1 MDLSNLPI
9 TNQKT
14 IPEDYI
20 DLMGHMNVM
29 WYTHLF
35 DIASFNFFELFGF
48 GHEYYTET
56 GNGGFALEQHTRY
69 LAEVRLGESVTV
81 HTRAL
86 NRTVKRFHFMHFL
99 VKDES
104 GELAATTE
112 LVGTHVDMSIRRTS
126 PLPEKIAADFDEI
139 LAAHAQFKWEAP
151 ICGAMGA

>member
-1 MDLSNLPI
+1 MDYLELPV

-35 DIASFNFFELFGF
+35 DTATFNFFELFGF
-48 GHEYYTET
+48 GREYHTET
-56 GNGGFALEQHTRY
+56 GNGSFALEQHTRF

-81 HTRAL
+81 RTRAL
-86 NRTVKRFHFMHFL
+86 NRTAKRFHFLHFL

-104 GELAATTE
+104 GNLAATSE
-112 LVGTHVDMSIRRTS
+112 IVGTHVDMNSRRTS
-126 PLPEKIAADFDEI
+126 PLPEHIAAGFDKI
-139 LAAHAQFKWEAP
+139 LSEHSQLKWEAP

>member
-1 MDLSNLPI
+1 MDYSKLPI

-35 DIASFNFFELFGF
+35 DTATFNFFELFDF
-48 GHEYYTET
+48 GREYHTQT
-56 GNGGFALEQHTRY
+56 GNGSFALEQHTRF

-81 HTRAL
+81 RTRGI
-86 NRTVKRFHFMHFL
+86 NRTAKRFHFLHFL

-104 GELAATTE
+104 GKLAATSE
-112 LVGTHVDMSIRRTS
+112 IVGTHIDMSTRRTS
-126 PLPEKIAADFDEI
+126 PLPENIAAGYDKI
-139 LAAHAQFKWEAP
+139 LSAHSQLKWEAP
-151 ICGAMGA
+151 ICGAMSA